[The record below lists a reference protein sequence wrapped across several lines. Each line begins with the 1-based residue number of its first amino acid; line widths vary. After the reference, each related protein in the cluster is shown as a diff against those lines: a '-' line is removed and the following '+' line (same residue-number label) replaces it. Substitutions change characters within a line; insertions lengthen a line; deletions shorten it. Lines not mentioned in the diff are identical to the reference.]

1 MAVIDWWNLPLIL
14 VVFFFAL
21 CLLLLARSIAGI
33 TCCACHSSGTFFS
46 MWHTHTHTHTS
57 LFFYSV
63 TLAVIDWWN
72 GALCSCSIFLCN
84 VLAATWSI
92 AGIACRACCSSGT
105 FFSLWLTHTHACVRA
120 RAHTHTH
127 THARTHAHTH
137 VVHAG
142 WVVFVF
148 FIYFFSI
155 HVGHDHGLV
164 RCIVFAHVF
173 VNVPVWSPQYY
184 LWYFSMN
191 NHSFVNFLAHH
202 PTSSF

>member
-33 TCCACHSSGTFFS
+33 TCSACHSSGTFFS
-46 MWHTHTHTHTS
+46 MWHTHTHTHFS
-57 LFFYSV
+57 FFYSV
-63 TLAVIDWWN
+63 TLAVIDGWN
-72 GALCSCSIFLCN
+72 GSLCSCSVFLCN
-84 VLAATWSI
+84 VLAATWRI

-105 FFSLWLTHTHACVRA
+105 FFSLWHTHTHACARARTHTHTRA

-127 THARTHAHTH
+127 THCACWMGCFRL
-137 VVHAG
+137 
-142 WVVFVF
+142 F
-148 FIYFFSI
+148 

-191 NHSFVNFLAHH
+191 NHSFVHFLAHH